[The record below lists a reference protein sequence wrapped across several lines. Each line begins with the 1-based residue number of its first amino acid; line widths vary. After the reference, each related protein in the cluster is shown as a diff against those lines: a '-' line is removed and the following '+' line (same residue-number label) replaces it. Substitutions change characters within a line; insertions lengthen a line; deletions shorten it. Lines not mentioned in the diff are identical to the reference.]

1 MDKIYI
7 NIICVIIGILLGLFS
22 DYLFR
27 KEKIKNLYKK
37 IDELSTE
44 TNDLKKQN
52 SMIETELN
60 ELKTIKAVNEN
71 ENNNLN
77 SIISELKKDNNQLI
91 EENKQLNTKII
102 QLEANKAAITE
113 NNIQLQKWIE
123 NSRNDLKDAFSSLSK
138 DISQDNSKYFLDS
151 ANDKLNDFA
160 SKLKENLQGNNE
172 KVSGI
177 VKPVDSELKNLQE
190 KMISL
195 VQRMESL
202 NSQNDELKKATE
214 LLNNTLKNN
223 ATRGK
228 WGEQQLHKIAE
239 LSGMVE
245 HIDYEQQQINN
256 DGTRPDMTI
265 HLSAGRTIPVDSKVP
280 MNAYMNY
287 LNATDEKERQ
297 KYLNE
302 HVKALKN
309 HIDTLNKKEYW
320 KKNERSFELVAMVVP
335 YESGLSTAFS
345 TDQNIFSYAMEKN
358 VLLLSPMTFFAF
370 LKSVS
375 IGWQETAMSKNAK
388 KIAELSKE
396 FIKRFNTFYEY
407 FENIGKSLTN
417 ARSQYDSAV
426 SSYNVRLKPTF
437 NKIELLNYDIS
448 TDESTKML
456 PNREED

>member
-7 NIICVIIGILLGLFS
+7 NIICGIIGILLGLFI
-22 DYLFR
+22 DYLFH
-27 KEKIKNLYKK
+27 KKK
-37 IDELSTE
+37 INELFTE
-44 TNDLKKQN
+44 TNGLKKQN
-52 SMIETELN
+52 SLIETELN
-60 ELKTIKAVNEN
+60 ELKTMNAVKDN

-77 SIISELKKDNNQLI
+77 SIINELKSDNKYLA

-102 QLEANKAAITE
+102 QLEANKAAISE
-113 NNIQLQKWIE
+113 NNTQLQKWIE
-123 NSRNDLKDAFSSLSK
+123 NSRNELKDAFSSLSK
-138 DISQDNSKYFLDS
+138 DISQDNSKYFLEN

-160 SKLKENLQGNNE
+160 TKLKENLQGNNE
-172 KVSGI
+172 MVSGI

-190 KMISL
+190 KMIGL
-195 VQRMESL
+195 TQRMESL
-202 NSQNDELKKATE
+202 NAQNDELKKATE

-228 WGEQQLHKIAE
+228 WGEQQLRKIAE

-245 HIDYEQQQINN
+245 HIDYEQQQLNA

-265 HLSAGRTIPVDSKVP
+265 HLLAGRTIPVDSKVP

-287 LNATDEKERQ
+287 LNASDEKERQ

-302 HVKALKN
+302 HVKALKS

-335 YESGLSTAFS
+335 YESGLSAAFS
-345 TDQNIFSYAMEKN
+345 IDQNIFSYAMEKN

-375 IGWQETAMSKNAK
+375 IGWQEAAMSKNAK

-417 ARSQYDSAV
+417 ARNQYDFAV
-426 SSYNVRLKPTF
+426 SSYNSRLKPTF
-437 NKIELLNYDIS
+437 NKIELLNNDIS
-448 TDESTKML
+448 TDEKNKML
-456 PNREED
+456 PNKEED